1 MMMMMMMMQRNDTM
15 MERTMTTERG
25 DKRQK
30 KNVISTYF
38 YYHQLIDHYPASP
51 PEIKDGMLFKKSFAI
66 LSLNG
71 MGGISYF
78 SSSMKKKIHLP

>member
-1 MMMMMMMMQRNDTM
+1 M

-30 KNVISTYF
+30 KNVISTNF
-38 YYHQLIDHYPASP
+38 YYHQLIDHYP
-51 PEIKDGMLFKKSFAI
+51 PEIKDGMLFKKSFGI

-71 MGGISYF
+71 RGERERGEDDYYIILEVGNAGWEEEPY
-78 SSSMKKKIHLP
+78 